1 MSIMTTKENCVTVRY
16 RKGKADLKKNGS
28 RKGKERMCAVIRKSY
43 SYLESLRNAS
53 LDHEQWG
60 FGIVC
65 SDKIRLGRKTVI
77 KDVGLLY

>member
-1 MSIMTTKENCVTVRY
+1 MIF
-16 RKGKADLKKNGS
+16 
-28 RKGKERMCAVIRKSY
+28 AVIRKSY

-65 SDKIRLGRKTVI
+65 SDKIRLGRKIVKT
-77 KDVGLLY
+77 DVGLLC